1 MNVLGGFIRLIRTP
15 NLFFIGLTQLL
26 FFICI
31 ILQQQEINPGADI
44 TFSYADFILL
54 MAASVLIAA
63 GGYVINDYFDLN
75 IDRINKPKRLVIER
89 VIKRRWAILWHLGFS
104 LAGLIISV
112 YLSWKSGNP
121 LIGIINFLAVVLLWF
136 YSTNFKRQLLIGN
149 IIISLLTAWV
159 VLVMYVFESKANF
172 INLSEPQVNYITSVF
187 KMAVLYGGFA
197 FIISLIREVVKDI
210 EDMQGDMKYNCKTL
224 PIVWGLN
231 AAKLFVSIWLI
242 VLVGAILILQV
253 YALQLK
259 WYWMVLYNCVTVLIP
274 LLVILSRVIKATQ
287 SKDFSSIS
295 ALIKTVM
302 LAGILSMLFF
312 KYYY

>member
-15 NLFFIGLTQLL
+15 NLFFIGLTQLM
-26 FFICI
+26 FFVCV
-31 ILQQQEINPGADI
+31 ILQQKEINPGAEI
-44 TFSYADFILL
+44 TFTYIDLFLL

-89 VIKRRWAILWHLGFS
+89 IIKRRWAILWHLGFS
-104 LAGLIISV
+104 IAGVIISF

-121 LIGIINFLAVVLLWF
+121 LIGIINFLSVVLLWF
-136 YSTNFKRQLLIGN
+136 YSTNFKRQLLVGN

-159 VLVMYVFESKANF
+159 VLVMYVYESKANF
-172 INLSEPQVNYITSVF
+172 IDLSEPQINYITSVF
-187 KMAVLYGGFA
+187 KLAVVYGGFA

-210 EDMQGDMKYNCKTL
+210 EDMQGDMKYKCKTL

-231 AAKLFVSIWLI
+231 AAKLFVSVWLI
-242 VLVGAILILQV
+242 VLLAAILILQV

-259 WYWMVLYNCVTVLIP
+259 WYWMVLYNAVTVLIP
-274 LLVILSRVIKATQ
+274 LLIILAKVVKATQ
-287 SKDFSSIS
+287 SKDFGSIS

-312 KYYY
+312 KYYN